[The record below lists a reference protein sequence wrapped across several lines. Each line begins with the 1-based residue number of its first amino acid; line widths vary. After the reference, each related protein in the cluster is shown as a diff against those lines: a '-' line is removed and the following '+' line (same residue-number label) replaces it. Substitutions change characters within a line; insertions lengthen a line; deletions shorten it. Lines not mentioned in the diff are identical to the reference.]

1 MTGADKQRLRQVR
14 AAILG
19 NRPDTSL
26 GNTLYPVYVAVIA
39 AGSYGVPAA
48 QQLFRSL
55 DGQWLAANARTPAG
69 ATVALLVAGLLLAVA
84 RLVGRVHGPVVP
96 PLPYL
101 ELVVASPMPRKVT
114 LARSWQLSL
123 GGSIIGGLL
132 AGLVCGAGLAI
143 AKVTSPGVLLPAAL
157 GGTLFGLLVAELWL
171 QGQVHSSPIGFRP
184 GSSLPRGRRNALAL
198 LDISGLRRQAASNAT
213 IGGAVLAGDLRTVRL
228 DAARPAKHARHVRLR
243 PSGPRVVIARRD
255 LLGLRRAP
263 GSALYGLGFAAAGSA
278 GLMLSLQS
286 PRTPT
291 VAPLVSLIVA
301 YLGFGAWC
309 EGLRLHADNSGTSRL
324 LGIPYRDT
332 ALAHLAVPVSAW
344 ALSVLA
350 VGSGLWLA
358 GLVRPTAF
366 VWALGVG
373 ALLTGAHLMA
383 SFRGLPPIG
392 VFGPNAGVPA
402 MVFWYSK
409 PFLAT
414 LVVGTATT
422 AWAAR
427 TATPLVA
434 LTCLLVLA
442 AGVVAWGLALVDK
455 RDRRT

>member
-1 MTGADKQRLRQVR
+1 
-14 AAILG
+14 
-19 NRPDTSL
+19 
-26 GNTLYPVYVAVIA
+26 
-39 AGSYGVPAA
+39 
-48 QQLFRSL
+48 
-55 DGQWLAANARTPAG
+55 
-69 ATVALLVAGLLLAVA
+69 
-84 RLVGRVHGPVVP
+84 
-96 PLPYL
+96 
-101 ELVVASPMPRKVT
+101 
-114 LARSWQLSL
+114 
-123 GGSIIGGLL
+123 
-132 AGLVCGAGLAI
+132 
-143 AKVTSPGVLLPAAL
+143 
-157 GGTLFGLLVAELWL
+157 
-171 QGQVHSSPIGFRP
+171 
-184 GSSLPRGRRNALAL
+184 
-198 LDISGLRRQAASNAT
+198 
-213 IGGAVLAGDLRTVRL
+213 
-228 DAARPAKHARHVRLR
+228 
-243 PSGPRVVIARRD
+243 
-255 LLGLRRAP
+255 
-263 GSALYGLGFAAAGSA
+263 
-278 GLMLSLQS
+278 MLSIQS

-291 VAPLVSLIVA
+291 VAPLVSLILA

-332 ALAHLAVPVSAW
+332 ALAHLTVPVSAW

-373 ALLTGAHLMA
+373 TLLAGAHLMA

-434 LTCLLVLA
+434 FSCMLGLA

-455 RDRRT
+455 RDRRS